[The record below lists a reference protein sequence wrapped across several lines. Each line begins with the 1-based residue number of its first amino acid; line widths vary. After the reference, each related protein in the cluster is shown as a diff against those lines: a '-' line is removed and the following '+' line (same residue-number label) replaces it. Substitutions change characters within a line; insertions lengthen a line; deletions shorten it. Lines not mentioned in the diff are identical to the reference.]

1 MSKKSPSPPPAP
13 DPVATAQAQGQI
25 NADTARL
32 QGRMNRLD
40 QVTPYG
46 NVTYDDIGND
56 RARVTTTLSPAQQR
70 QLELTNQAQ
79 ELYGSAAVSQL
90 GQVKDA
96 LSRPFQYQGPDVVTT
111 LADRGG
117 GLFYNLPSTYEND
130 LRRSVTD
137 RTGQVQ
143 QGVQDRNGQLQ
154 QSVTDRTGQ
163 LQQGVQDR
171 NAELQRGVTDRT
183 GQLQQGV
190 QDRTG
195 GLQFSVQ
202 DRTGDVQRGV
212 MDRTGELQRSV
223 QDRTGDVAQRAD
235 FTGVGDA
242 NQARSDVQAALLARM
257 NPQLE
262 AQRAALEAR
271 LVNQGITPGSQAWET
286 GMRDYAQQAN
296 DARYGAILNAGQ
308 EQSRIFDLGFGQTN
322 LRNQAVAQNMANDLQ
337 RGQFAS
343 NATAQ
348 LMSNDLQRGQFAN
361 DATNQIMVNDLQRG
375 QFANN
380 AMSQAAQMD
389 LGRAGFQNQAAGQ
402 ASGMELANAAFR
414 NQAAGQATQ
423 ADLARAQF
431 GNQATGQAS
440 ALDLANAAFR
450 NQAAGQATQSDLAR
464 AGFGNQAVQQAYGM
478 DMGAAQF
485 ANDTTQRAADLYTQR
500 AQFNNQAQQQA
511 YGMDIGRAQLNNAGV
526 QQSLQQQLALRG
538 QPINEAAALLS
549 GQQIQYPQFQNV
561 SQVQIQAPDYQGI
574 VAQNYAAANSQY
586 NAALQRQGANNAAIG
601 QFGGQ
606 ALGAAAMY
614 FSDRRLKRNAE
625 RIGTGSHGLPIY
637 RYEYLWGEPA
647 IGYMADDVA
656 AVAPH
661 AVTVGPDGF
670 AQVNY
675 GALA

>member
-70 QLELTNQAQ
+70 QLDLTNQAQ
-79 ELYGSAAVSQL
+79 ELYGTAAVSQL
-90 GQVKDA
+90 GQVQNA
-96 LSRPFQYQGPDVVTT
+96 LSKPFQYQGPDVQTAV
-111 LADRGG
+111 ADRAG
-117 GLFYNLPSTYEND
+117 GLFYNIPANYEQE
-130 LRRSVTD
+130 LRRGVTD

-143 QGVQDRNGQLQ
+143 QSVQDRNGQLQ
-154 QSVTDRTGQ
+154 QSVSDRTGQ
-163 LQQGVQDR
+163 LQQSVQDR
-171 NAELQRGVTDRT
+171 S
-183 GQLQQGV
+183 GQLQF
-190 QDRTG
+190 D
-195 GLQFSVQ
+195 VQ
-202 DRTGDVQRGV
+202 DRTGDVTRGV
-212 MDRTGELQRSV
+212 VDRSGDIQR
-223 QDRTGDVAQRAD
+223 RAD
-235 FTGVGDA
+235 FTGIGDP
-242 NQARSDVQAALLARM
+242 NQARSDVESALFARL

-262 AQRAALEAR
+262 TQRAALEAR

-308 EQSRIFDLGFGQTN
+308 EQSRIFGLGFGQTQLN
-322 LRNQAVAQNMANDLQ
+322 NAGVGQQMGNDLQ
-337 RGQFAS
+337 RGEFA
-343 NATAQ
+343 NTATQ
-348 LMSNDLQRGQFAN
+348 QVMSNDLQRGQFRNSA
-361 DATNQIMVNDLQRG
+361 VG
-375 QFANN
+375 
-380 AMSQAAQMD
+380 QAAQMD
-389 LGRAGFQNQAAGQ
+389 LARAGFGNQAAGQ
-402 ASGMELANAAFR
+402 ASGM
-414 NQAAGQATQ
+414 
-423 ADLARAQF
+423 
-431 GNQATGQAS
+431 
-440 ALDLANAAFR
+440 DLANAAFR
-450 NQAAGQATQSDLAR
+450 NQATGQATQSDLAR

-478 DMGAAQF
+478 DLGGAQF
-485 ANDTTQRAADLYTQR
+485 ANDTTQRASDMYTQR
-500 AQFNNQAQQQA
+500 AGFNNQAQQQA

-549 GQQIQYPQFQNV
+549 GQQIQYPQFQNAP
-561 SQVQIQAPDYQGI
+561 QVAIQAPDYQGA
-574 VAQNYAAANSQY
+574 VAQNYAGQLGMY

-601 QFGGQ
+601 QFGGN
-606 ALGAAAMY
+606 ALMASAMA

-675 GALA
+675 GALT